1 MTVGFLHPQGGDH
14 PGVETMRLL
23 ALAAVLFLVAAFAV
37 APTASAEKMYCI
49 EGDGTCHGGELV
61 CVVKGGKKVAC
72 VPDPCYTTMC
82 W

>member
-1 MTVGFLHPQGGDH
+1 MHAPSGPCR
-14 PGVETMRLL
+14 GVEPMRTL

-37 APTASAEKMYCI
+37 APTAAAEKMYCI